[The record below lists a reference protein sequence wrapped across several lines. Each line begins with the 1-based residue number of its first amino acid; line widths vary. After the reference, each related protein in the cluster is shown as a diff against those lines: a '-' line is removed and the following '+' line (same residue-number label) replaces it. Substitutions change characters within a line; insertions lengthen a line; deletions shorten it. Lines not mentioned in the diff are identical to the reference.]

1 MDESFASGIQLI
13 VKICYL
19 KYFIGEIEC
28 LWLKF
33 PAMVSSNL
41 RPILILRGTSPLNP
55 SVLNT

>member
-1 MDESFASGIQLI
+1 MDESFASGIQLN
-13 VKICYL
+13 VKIYL

-41 RPILILRGTSPLNP
+41 RPILIFRGTSPLNP
-55 SVLNT
+55 NVLNT